1 MAQGQPRQKVSNTL
15 SPKTSQVWWSK
26 SVIPATQEEE
36 VGRSQSWASLSKSAR
51 PYLESKLKVKGLGDT
66 AQVVECMPRNCKAL
80 SSNPSKVREGEGGGG
95 EGGGG
100 GDGEGEGEE
109 EEKKHWTIVHT
120 LAY

>member
-1 MAQGQPRQKVSNTL
+1 
-15 SPKTSQVWWSK
+15 
-26 SVIPATQEEE
+26 
-36 VGRSQSWASLSKSAR
+36 
-51 PYLESKLKVKGLGDT
+51 
-66 AQVVECMPRNCKAL
+66 MPRNCKAL